1 MELFLEIIFHYEV
14 VPASEV
20 TDEGK
25 QCLMDLSYIYNLKLV
40 QLPCVLR

>member
-25 QCLMDLSYIYNLKLV
+25 QCFIIRYNVKLI
-40 QLPCVLR
+40 QLPCVFRLKR